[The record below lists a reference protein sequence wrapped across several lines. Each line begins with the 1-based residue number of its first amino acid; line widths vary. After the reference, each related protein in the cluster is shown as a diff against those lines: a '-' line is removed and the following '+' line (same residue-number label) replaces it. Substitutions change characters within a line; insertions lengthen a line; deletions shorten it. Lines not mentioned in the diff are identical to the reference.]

1 VTICPK
7 IIYYL
12 EHNSALKLFDQKIFD
27 SPANFKNLN
36 YNEKEFNGYNEI
48 DMSFFLNETT
58 TIKENN
64 IIKKVLKK
72 LLLNKIQII
81 SLS

>member
-1 VTICPK
+1 MG
-7 IIYYL
+7 
-12 EHNSALKLFDQKIFD
+12 HGGALKLFDLKKFD
-27 SPANFKNLN
+27 SLTNYRNIN

-64 IIKKVLKK
+64 
-72 LLLNKIQII
+72 N
-81 SLS
+81 SLPK